1 MSAPPYDRKNGTTVD
16 AWIQQSVPQYVQCTE
31 PVGAGQVSNKQ
42 RCETI
47 KNALLG
53 AQGMKDVAAELEIAV
68 TCGMYAGMMHATWM
82 MEAGMHTTQ
91 LCDIYPDAMS
101 DAHEYLKHFSEYSAM
116 FHHMQ
121 SASISPPD
129 LLSAVQGDSN
139 FIHAVQAFL
148 YGRGICGADG
158 KTTCSPW
165 YKIVSWMVD
174 VDGELKDKWDNPHT
188 FRTWSKRIAAVVEK
202 ASKVEYARNNVD
214 MERSRAAGQW
224 VVKAY
229 NAKSSEL
236 ENLKFMTGQGVPL
249 DQNVRMLNF
258 KYARSLFDALSE
270 GPQR

>member
-1 MSAPPYDRKNGTTVD
+1 
-16 AWIQQSVPQYVQCTE
+16 
-31 PVGAGQVSNKQ
+31 
-42 RCETI
+42 
-47 KNALLG
+47 
-53 AQGMKDVAAELEIAV
+53 MKDVAAELEIAV

-91 LCDIYPDAMS
+91 LCDIYPDTMA
-101 DAHEYLKHFSEYSAM
+101 DALEYLKHFSEYSTM
-116 FHHMQ
+116 FHYMQ
-121 SASISPPD
+121 SVNTSPPD

-214 MERSRAAGQW
+214 METSRAAGQW

-249 DQNVRMLNF
+249 DQNVRMMNF